1 MAHLKQNLKKQ
12 RGQLMEGAA
21 LRARVSKLTHRMPQ
35 LEQLERELRIE
46 SWELLPQYDLFSSW
60 KMQE

>member
-1 MAHLKQNLKKQ
+1 
-12 RGQLMEGAA
+12 
-21 LRARVSKLTHRMPQ
+21 MPQ

-60 KMQE
+60 KMRE